1 MTAVR
6 RIFLL
11 RALLLTLVIAAGL
24 AIRALTPGEDIPFFV
39 WKYAGSALWATAV
52 ALAVAIVT
60 PRASTTMHVGVAA
73 IVALAVEFSR
83 LIDWPPLDAFRATL
97 AGKLLLGRVF
107 SLWNIVAYAAGIA
120 FGAALDAGLLRRT
133 ATRT

>member
-1 MTAVR
+1 MTVVR

-52 ALAVAIVT
+52 ALAVAILT
-60 PRASTTMHVGVAA
+60 PRARLASRLAIAA
-73 IVALAVEFSR
+73 LIALAVEFSR

-120 FGAALDAGLLRRT
+120 FGAALDAGLWRRT
-133 ATRT
+133 ATRA